1 VASLP
6 ECELAL
12 QSLADRLAGLPADVR
27 GRYVVTRTLACR
39 VTDLD
44 AVFLATLSDEGLEQ
58 LRCRTGRDTAGAQ
71 VRLAACSD
79 DLLALVAG
87 ELSPPAAWATGR
99 LKVEASVFDLLKLRT
114 LL

>member
-1 VASLP
+1 MASLP
-6 ECELAL
+6 ECEHAL
-12 QSLADRLAGLPADVR
+12 QSLADRLAGLPAHVR
-27 GRYVVTRTLACR
+27 GRYVVTRTLACQ

-44 AVFLATLSDEGLEQ
+44 AVFLATLCSEGLEQ
-58 LRCRTGRDTAGAQ
+58 LRWQRGTDTDGAQ

-87 ELSPPAAWATGR
+87 KLSPPAAWATGR
-99 LKVEASVFDLLKLRT
+99 LTVEASVFDLLKLRT

>member
-1 VASLP
+1 MASLS
-6 ECELAL
+6 ECERAL
-12 QSLADRLAGLPADVR
+12 QSLADRLAELPADVR

-44 AVFLATLSDEGLEQ
+44 AVFLATLGDGGLGG
-58 LRCRTGRDTAGAQ
+58 LRCQTGRDTGGAQ

-87 ELSPPAAWATGR
+87 ELSPPTAWATGR
-99 LKVEASVFDLLKLRT
+99 LKVEASVLDLLKLRT